1 MNKQTLP
8 ATADFTRQQYEAIEA
23 LSFTGLKELLKSPA
37 HYQQWKATPSEE
49 TKALLIGKAVHLA
62 VLKNADF
69 LSSYAMAPEC
79 DRRTKE
85 GKIQFAE
92 FSAQHADKTLLDVDE
107 MQQVVAMREA
117 IATHPLASQLL
128 ADGLAETTW
137 RKEQPNALGALQC
150 RTDWFSSLGCEL
162 SDGKP
167 YALDIKTVESLDSDA
182 FRNFERAAF
191 NYGYH
196 RQAGFYLP
204 LINEIFQWSVSKMYY
219 VAVEK
224 SEPYGCAVYTL
235 SDDAIA
241 KGQDENI
248 ADLVRLKRSLET
260 NEWPNIEPVLHELK
274 LPAWYAK

>member
-1 MNKQTLP
+1 MIESIEQYHANPAISHSKLECYRRRPALYYKKYVARTLP
-8 ATADFTRQQYEAIEA
+8 PPED
-23 LSFTGLKELLKSPA
+23 TGAFRLGS
-37 HYQQWKATPSEE
+37 
-49 TKALLIGKAVHLA
+49 AVHCA
-62 VLKNADF
+62 VLEEKQF
-69 LSSYAMAPEC
+69 SSRYILRPDC

-92 FSAQHADKTLLDVDE
+92 FSAQHADKTLLDADE
-107 MQQVVAMREA
+107 MSQVVQMREA
-117 IATHPLASQLL
+117 IAAHPLASQLL

-162 SDGKP
+162 SDFKP
-167 YALDIKTVESLDSDA
+167 YVLDIKTVDSLDSDA

-204 LINEIFQWSVSKMYY
+204 LINEIFQWSVSRMYY

-224 SEPYGCAVYTL
+224 CEPYGVAVYTL

-260 NEWPNIEPVLHELK
+260 NEWPNIDPTLHELK
-274 LPAWYAK
+274 LPAWYSK

>member
-1 MNKQTLP
+1 MSAETIEAYHANPAISHSKLECYRRRPALYYKKYVAKTLP
-8 ATADFTRQQYEAIEA
+8 PPEDTSAFR
-23 LSFTGLKELLKSPA
+23 LGS
-37 HYQQWKATPSEE
+37 
-49 TKALLIGKAVHLA
+49 AVHCA
-62 VLKNADF
+62 VLEEKQFSARYILRPD
-69 LSSYAMAPEC
+69 C

-92 FSAQHADKTLLDVDE
+92 FSAQHADKTLLDADE
-107 MQQVVAMREA
+107 MSQVVQMREA
-117 IATHPLASQLL
+117 IAAHPLASQLL

-162 SDGKP
+162 SDFKP

-224 SEPYGCAVYTL
+224 CEPYGCAVYTL

>member
-1 MNKQTLP
+1 MNETIEQYHANPAISHSKLECYRRRPALYFKKYVAKTLP
-8 ATADFTRQQYEAIEA
+8 PPEDTSAFR
-23 LSFTGLKELLKSPA
+23 LGS
-37 HYQQWKATPSEE
+37 
-49 TKALLIGKAVHLA
+49 AVHCA
-62 VLKNADF
+62 VLEEKEFSTRYILKPD
-69 LSSYAMAPEC
+69 LE
-79 DRRTKE
+79 RRTKE
-85 GKIQFAE
+85 GKAAYAE
-92 FSAQHADKTLLDVDE
+92 FAAQHADKTLLDADE

-117 IATHPLASQLL
+117 VAAHPLASQLL
-128 ADGLAETTW
+128 GDGLAETTW

-204 LINEIFQWSVSKMYY
+204 LINEIFQWSVAKMYY

-224 SEPYGCAVYTL
+224 CEPYGVAVYTL
-235 SDDAIA
+235 SDEAIA
-241 KGQDENI
+241 RGQDENI

-260 NEWPNIEPVLHELK
+260 NDWPNIDPTLHELK

>member
-1 MNKQTLP
+1 MSAETIEAYHANPAISHSKLECYRRRPALYYKKYVAKTLP
-8 ATADFTRQQYEAIEA
+8 Q
-23 LSFTGLKELLKSPA
+23 P
-37 HYQQWKATPSEE
+37 EE
-49 TKALLIGKAVHLA
+49 TSAFRLGSAVHCAILEEKEFA
-62 VLKNADF
+62 ARYILKPD
-69 LSSYAMAPEC
+69 C

-92 FSAQHADKTLLDVDE
+92 FSAQHSDKTLLDADE
-107 MQQVVAMREA
+107 MAQVVAMREA
-117 IATHPLASQLL
+117 VAAHPIASQLL
-128 ADGLAETTW
+128 AEGMPEMTW
-137 RKEQPNALGALQC
+137 RKLQPNALGALQC
-150 RTDWFSSLGCEL
+150 RTDHFNPCGCDISEFH
-162 SDGKP
+162 P

-191 NYGYH
+191 SYGYH

-204 LINEIFQWSVSKMYY
+204 LINEILGYSVSRMYY

-224 SEPYGCAVYTL
+224 VEPFGVAVYKL

-241 KGQDENI
+241 RGQDENI

-260 NEWPNIEPVLHELK
+260 NDWPNIEPTIHELK

>member
-1 MNKQTLP
+1 MSAETIEAYHANPAISHSKLECYRRRPALYYKKYVAKTLP
-8 ATADFTRQQYEAIEA
+8 PPED
-23 LSFTGLKELLKSPA
+23 TGAFRLGS
-37 HYQQWKATPSEE
+37 
-49 TKALLIGKAVHLA
+49 AVHCA
-62 VLKNADF
+62 VLEEREFAARYILKPD
-69 LSSYAMAPEC
+69 C

-92 FSAQHADKTLLDVDE
+92 FAAEHADKTLLDADE
-107 MQQVVAMREA
+107 MNQVVQMREA
-117 IATHPLASQLL
+117 IAAHPLASQLL

-162 SDGKP
+162 SDFKP

-204 LINEIFQWSVSKMYY
+204 LINEIFQWSVSRMYY

-224 SEPYGCAVYTL
+224 CEPYGVAVYTL

-260 NEWPNIEPVLHELK
+260 NEWPNIDPTLHELK

>member
-1 MNKQTLP
+1 MNETIEQYHANPAISHSKLECYRRRPALYFKKYVAKTLP
-8 ATADFTRQQYEAIEA
+8 PPEDTSAFR
-23 LSFTGLKELLKSPA
+23 LGS
-37 HYQQWKATPSEE
+37 
-49 TKALLIGKAVHLA
+49 AVHCA
-62 VLKNADF
+62 VLEEKEFASRYVLKPD
-69 LSSYAMAPEC
+69 C

-92 FSAQHADKTLLDVDE
+92 FAAQHAGKTLLDADE

-117 IATHPLASQLL
+117 IAAHPLASQLL
-128 ADGLAETTW
+128 ADGLPETTW

-191 NYGYH
+191 TYGYH

-204 LINEIFQWSVSKMYY
+204 LINEIFQWSVAKMYY

-224 SEPYGCAVYTL
+224 CEPYGVAVYTL
-235 SDDAIA
+235 SDEAVA

-260 NEWPNIEPVLHELK
+260 NDWPNIDPTLHELK
-274 LPAWYAK
+274 LPAWYSK

>member
-1 MNKQTLP
+1 MSAETIEAYHANPAISHSKLECYRRRPALYYKKYVAKTLP
-8 ATADFTRQQYEAIEA
+8 PPEDTSAFR
-23 LSFTGLKELLKSPA
+23 LGS
-37 HYQQWKATPSEE
+37 
-49 TKALLIGKAVHLA
+49 AVHCA
-62 VLKNADF
+62 VLEEKQFSARYIQKPDC
-69 LSSYAMAPEC
+69 E
-79 DRRTKE
+79 RRTKE

-92 FSAQHADKTLLDVDE
+92 FAAQHADKTLLDADE

-117 IATHPLASQLL
+117 IAAHPLASQLL
-128 ADGLAETTW
+128 GDGLAETTW

-204 LINEIFQWSVSKMYY
+204 LINEIFQWSVSRMYY

-224 SEPYGCAVYTL
+224 AEPYGCAVYTL

-241 KGQDENI
+241 RGQDENI
-248 ADLVRLKRSLET
+248 ADLVRLKRSLEM
-260 NEWPNIEPVLHELK
+260 NEWPNIDPTLHELK
-274 LPAWYAK
+274 LPAWYTK